1 MELTTSLFVA
11 VVFLAMICQYMGV
24 SLGVGY
30 GTPLTPLLII
40 IGFLPLQIIP
50 AVLFSQLVGGIIGGL
65 AHHRAGNIS
74 LDFKRDEELIKK
86 RLRGLGY
93 LPRSTDSKVVLTL
106 VVCGVIG
113 VLVGVFTAV
122 NISQVALETYIGV
135 LVLAIGITVLLRR
148 TSSGGF
154 SWKNIVL
161 LGVIGA
167 FNKGMSGGGYVPLV
181 TGGQIISGRDA
192 KSSVGSTT
200 AAVAVLCAVDFLGY
214 LLIEGDVYWR
224 LVAATSIGSV
234 VAAPFAAMT
243 VRKVSSDKLKF
254 VIGFFTVILG
264 TFTLLK
270 AFVF

>member
-113 VLVGVFTAV
+113 GLVGVFTAV

-135 LVLAIGITVLLRR
+135 LVLAIGMAVLLRR
-148 TSSGGF
+148 TNSSGF
-154 SWKNIVL
+154 SWKNIVV
-161 LGVIGA
+161 LGVIGS

-200 AAVAVLCAVDFLGY
+200 VAIAILCAVGFLGY

-224 LVAATSIGSV
+224 LVAATSIGSI

-243 VRKVSSDKLKF
+243 VKKVSSDKLKF
-254 VIGFFTVILG
+254 IIGFFTIILV

-270 AFVF
+270 VFVF